1 MKTKYMNNKFNT
13 KEFYKFFIEE
23 IKKLY
28 KDDIYGF
35 GGISEIISEKI
46 LDELYVEKTYH
57 RFIQTKILK
66 EIKAKKENNKIP
78 TSKQTPIVKRENFD
92 NEWKNL
98 IEENKNRPDKLL
110 IKLSLENPEELKNH
124 LNIVMNSKDK
134 KKA

>member
-1 MKTKYMNNKFNT
+1 MKTEDMNNKFNT

-35 GGISEIISEKI
+35 LGISEIIPEKI

-66 EIKAKKENNKIP
+66 ENKAKKENNKIP
-78 TSKQTPIVKRENFD
+78 TSKQTLIVKRENFD

-110 IKLSLENPEELKNH
+110 IKLSLENPEELKKH

>member
-1 MKTKYMNNKFNT
+1 MKTEDMNNKFNT

-35 GGISEIISEKI
+35 LGISEIIPEKI

-78 TSKQTPIVKRENFD
+78 TSKQTLIVKRENFD

-110 IKLSLENPEELKNH
+110 IKLSLENPEELKKH